1 MLYAIIALASI
12 FGVAT
17 LFAILKNIELHEKI
31 ENLNKNNNEMQ
42 KTMKMMEFKAAD
54 MRKEIEEKEEEL
66 FLYKKNTIE
75 IETWNDKMGFVPVCA
90 KKQRKIRK
98 SDELKEVMKS
108 KQPLYVRKN
117 EDGSF
122 SSEFNCVD
130 CTREEEAYIKK
141 CLESGFPAIR
151 ETGEDGKYMQHFY
164 IPSMEDKEFSKYMES
179 IRKRGPTEIIYEKE
193 NNKIRGLFFHKV
205 S

>member
-17 LFAILKNIELHEKI
+17 LFATLKNIELHEKI
-31 ENLNKNNNEMQ
+31 ENLNQNNNEMQ
-42 KTMKMMEFKAAD
+42 KTMKMMEFKTAD

-66 FLYKKNTIE
+66 FLYKKNIIGIE
-75 IETWNDKMGFVPVCA
+75 VWDDKMGFVPVGA

-98 SDELKEVMKS
+98 SAELKEVMKP

-122 SSEFNCVD
+122 SSEFSCTD
-130 CTREEEAYIKK
+130 CNRDEEAYIKK
-141 CLESGFPAIR
+141 CCEVGFPPIR
-151 ETGEDGKYMQHFY
+151 TTGENGKYMQHFY
-164 IPSMEDKEFSKYMES
+164 IPQMEDKEFSKYIES
-179 IRKRGPTEIIYEKE
+179 IRKRGPAGIVYEKE
-193 NNKIRGLFFHKV
+193 NDKIRGFFFHKI